1 VSSQSIEVARLL
13 AGKPLTATD
22 SSLLLDLLG
31 QAIEQAARGGGHTWL
46 TDDGRRIAAIQS
58 AGDMLTEH
66 ERETIEGQM
75 AVTRQMAAEELAHPV
90 QTVKAGPLNDPAD
103 WRKGWQAVPVTTDI
117 DSVLPRLA
125 RVLMALVRTGYLAP
139 AVIGVSGQIGVQTE
153 VTEDKILD
161 WLRTGEAIR

>member
-46 TDDGRRIAAIQS
+46 TDDGRRIAAIQP

-75 AVTRQMAAEELAHPV
+75 AVTREELAHP
-90 QTVKAGPLNDPAD
+90 
-103 WRKGWQAVPVTTDI
+103 